1 MVKFTMAEQDTAQT
15 ADTFPPAISYKTLKV
30 RNECYLADFWARCRA
45 LYSGGPTLLENQNL
59 LKQILPQHTGE
70 DPNVWQERAKR
81 AFYIPYPGS
90 IVDKIVA
97 ELMAKPLTFEQEN
110 TTADV
115 SDGGLAGA
123 SELSDQ
129 EKHLPPYYMD
139 FVKSCGKPG
148 GAKLSFNQF
157 AREQMFTALQCK
169 TAWALVDLPKQPEG
183 GYPNRQEQDKAGGLK
198 AYICPIDPEC
208 VVDWEEREDGE
219 LDWAL
224 IQDNICKR
232 EGLVG
237 DRDKMTMRWRYYTVD
252 AWAVYELN
260 YSKKRR
266 PNGPNDNDKAELVD
280 QGKHSFK
287 KVPVRRMKLPDG
299 LWAMGKLEAIA
310 RAHFNQ
316 RNALSWGQLKALF
329 PVPVLYLQA
338 PVNGDETS
346 TDVGRANQTHGQGY
360 LRVLAEKDRMEYF
373 SPDSAP
379 YKIAMEDLSA
389 IRDEMHRVLHHMAM
403 SVDNSGAAL
412 QRSGESKAIDQ
423 AAAAV
428 ILRALGVL
436 LKEHLEELLG
446 IVATGRADN
455 TAFCAHGMDS
465 FDDITLSQLVIDAIG
480 IESVNIPSAKFNKLW
495 KLKVAKIA
503 LGPDASEEDI
513 QDISEE
519 LEGVVTQDSFEAESD
534 AKLAQHGAN
543 QASAEAKQADPGAQ
557 LAQQKLSKVSKNEDS
572 DQKKQLAGM
581 KKVQK
586 KSGKK

>member
-1 MVKFTMAEQDTAQT
+1 MAEQAPDPNLNA
-15 ADTFPPAISYKTLKV
+15 FPPAILYKSLKV
-30 RNECYLADFWARCRA
+30 RNENYLVDFWARCRA
-45 LYSGGPTLLENQNL
+45 LYSGGPTLLENKAI
-59 LKQILPQHTGE
+59 LKQILPQHSGE
-70 DPNVWQERAKR
+70 DPLVWEERAKR

-90 IVDKIVA
+90 IVDKIVS

-110 TTADV
+110 TTADA
-115 SDGGLAGA
+115 SDGGQAGA
-123 SELSDQ
+123 SDLTEQ
-129 EKHLPPYYMD
+129 EKQLPPFYMD
-139 FVKSCGKPG
+139 LVKNSGKPG
-148 GAKLSFNQF
+148 GAKMSLNQF

-169 TAWALVDLPKQPEG
+169 TAWALIDLPKQPEN
-183 GYPNRQEQDKAGGLK
+183 GYANRAEQEKAGGLK
-198 AYICPIDPEC
+198 AYICPLDPEC

-219 LDWAL
+219 LEWAL
-224 IQDNICKR
+224 IEDKICKR
-232 EGLVG
+232 QGLAG
-237 DRDKMTMRWRYYTVD
+237 DRNIVTMRWRYYTVD
-252 AWAVYELN
+252 AWAVYELT
-260 YSKKRR
+260 YDKKRR
-266 PNGPNDNDKAELVD
+266 QDGPNDRDTAVLVD

-287 KVPVRRMKLPDG
+287 KVPVRRLCLPDG

-329 PVPVLYLQA
+329 PVPVLYLQK
-338 PVNGDETS
+338 PEPGDDIS
-346 TDVGRANQTHGQGY
+346 SDVGRASQTHGQGY
-360 LRVLAEKDRMEYF
+360 LRVLAEKDKMEYF
-373 SPDSAP
+373 SPDTAP
-379 YKIAMEDLSA
+379 YKIAMEDLA
-389 IRDEMHRVLHHMAM
+389 GLRDEMHRVLHHMAM

-455 TAFCAHGMDS
+455 IAFCAHGMDS

-480 IESVNIPSAKFNKLW
+480 IESVSIPSAHFNKLW

-503 LGPDASEEDI
+503 LGPDANEEDI
-513 QDISEE
+513 DQISEE

-543 QASAEAKQADPGAQ
+543 QASAEAKQEDPTGMKGKQA
-557 LAQQKLSKVSKNEDS
+557 LAKLGPIAKNEDS
-572 DQKKQLAGM
+572 DQKKELAGI

-586 KSGKK
+586 KPGKGK

>member
-1 MVKFTMAEQDTAQT
+1 MAEQGEAPNVN
-15 ADTFPPAISYKTLKV
+15 AFPPAISYKTLKV
-30 RNECYLADFWARCRA
+30 RNESYLADFWARCRA

-59 LKQILPQHTGE
+59 LKQILPQHAGE
-70 DPNVWQERAKR
+70 DITVWHERAKR

-90 IVDKIVA
+90 IVDKIVS

-110 TTADV
+110 TTADA
-115 SDGGLAGA
+115 SDGGQAGA
-123 SELSDQ
+123 SDLSQQ
-129 EKHLPPYYMD
+129 EKPLPPYYMD
-139 FVKSCGKPG
+139 LVKNVGKPG
-148 GAKLSFNQF
+148 GVKMSLNQF

-169 TAWALVDLPKQPEG
+169 TAWALIDLPKQPEG
-183 GYPNRQEQDKAGGLK
+183 GYANRAEQEKAGGLN
-198 AYICPIDPEC
+198 AYICPLDPEC

-237 DRDKMTMRWRYYTVD
+237 DRDKVTMRWRYYTSD
-252 AWAVYELN
+252 SWAVYELT

-287 KVPVRRMKLPDG
+287 KVPVRRLCLPDG

-329 PVPVLYLQA
+329 PVPVLYLQK
-338 PVNGDETS
+338 PEPGDETS
-346 TDVGRANQTHGQGY
+346 SDVGRASQTHGQGY

-379 YKIAMEDLSA
+379 YKIAMEDLAA

-446 IVATGRADN
+446 LVATGRADN
-455 TAFCAHGMDS
+455 IAFCAHGMDS

-480 IESVNIPSAKFNKLW
+480 IESINIQSAHFQKLW

-503 LGPDASEEDI
+503 LGPDANEEDI
-513 QDISEE
+513 ETIGED
-519 LEGVVTQDSFEAESD
+519 LEGVVTQDSFEAEQD
-534 AKLAQHGAN
+534 ATLAQHGAN
-543 QASAEAKQADPGAQ
+543 KAKAEATKKDPTGLKDKQA
-557 LAQQKLSKVSKNEDS
+557 LAKLGPVSKNETR
-572 DQKKQLAGM
+572 DQKQEIAGM

-586 KSGKK
+586 KKGK